1 MRGKSFDDNQQ
12 YKKRHIHRMTNS
24 SINYWD
30 NLSLTLTTQEFLSHV
45 FQDASAIISTK
56 RSQCNGNNNNNNT
69 QYL

>member
-1 MRGKSFDDNQQ
+1 MPGKSLDNNQQ

-24 SINYWD
+24 SINWD

-45 FQDASAIISTK
+45 FQDALAIISTK